1 MGDYKKTMKTIK
13 SKSKLLR
20 FKKNNIPKKRDHGL
34 SQAVC
39 RICGKKGM
47 GVIQKYNL
55 NYCRRCFREYA
66 KSIGFK
72 KYN

>member
-1 MGDYKKTMKTIK
+1 MGNYKKTMKNIK

-20 FKKNNIPKKRDHGL
+20 FKKNNIPKKRKFGL

-39 RICGKKGM
+39 RSCGKKGR
-47 GVIQKYNL
+47 GVIQKYKL
-55 NYCRRCFREYA
+55 NYCRRCFRELA

>member
-1 MGDYKKTMKTIK
+1 MGDYKKTMKEIK

-20 FKKNNIPKKRDHGL
+20 FKKNNVPKERKQGL
-34 SQAVC
+34 NQSVC

-55 NYCRRCFREYA
+55 NYCRRCFRDYA
-66 KSIGFK
+66 KSVGFK